1 MKYYLIIGYQLW
13 EKNKDFPLVRVYING
28 QMIDEFEC
36 DNEESMEISMT
47 KTESMWEDNMCLGLG
62 IDTTER
68 FTFKAPKKFKMI
80 EVDSSTWPDEGELT
94 LEVLNNNSN
103 YNNGFMS
110 KRSMVLFNPIYLVS
124 KEMHDNK
131 SKMLQAIKRLYANRR
146 NNNNIKIKNKVR
158 AAWPGPNGYAKAY
171 LFSESQFNIDHAQ
184 SISRHHHPN
193 GGNFKFEFGIRKKY
207 NMHMIM
213 QDNWHTAGYFRL
225 DWFFVAWWQ
234 NYTKNYFDF
243 LQDVKSDSSRGT
255 SEMEVELKEKTKQI
269 SNNNED

>member
-1 MKYYLIIGYQLW
+1 
-13 EKNKDFPLVRVYING
+13 
-28 QMIDEFEC
+28 
-36 DNEESMEISMT
+36 
-47 KTESMWEDNMCLGLG
+47 
-62 IDTTER
+62 
-68 FTFKAPKKFKMI
+68 
-80 EVDSSTWPDEGELT
+80 
-94 LEVLNNNSN
+94 
-103 YNNGFMS
+103 MS

-213 QDNWHTAGYFRL
+213 QDNWHTAGYLRL

-243 LQDVKSDSSRGT
+243 LQDVKADSSRGT
-255 SEMEVELKEKTKQI
+255 SEMEIELKEKTKQI